1 MNLILVEPEEIDAA
15 GEVVLAGRRFRHL
28 IEVLRASPGDRLRA
42 GVVRGPRGRAEV
54 IEATADHARLRLEL
68 DQPPS
73 PRPNVELIL
82 AVPRP
87 KALAR
92 AVETAAAL
100 GVGHIDLVNAWRV
113 DKAYFQSGRLDPAEL
128 RASLRLGC
136 EQGGS
141 TWVPDVEVHRL
152 LVPFIEEQL
161 PGRLAEGPIGLVAH
175 PGAPP
180 LETAMRP
187 GSGAP
192 LIVAVGPEGGWIQ
205 REVDSFVAG
214 GFTAISLGAG
224 VLRTEAAV
232 AALLAQIELLR
243 RLR

>member
-15 GEVVLAGRRFRHL
+15 GEVVLTGRRFSHL

-42 GVVRGPRGRAEV
+42 GVVRGARGRAEV
-54 IEATADHARLRLEL
+54 IEASADRARLRLEL
-68 DQPPS
+68 DEPPS
-73 PRPNVELIL
+73 PRPRTDLIL

-92 AVETAAAL
+92 ALETAAAL
-100 GVGHIDLVNAWRV
+100 GVGRVDLVNAWRV
-113 DKAYFQSGRLDPAEL
+113 DKAYFQSGKLDADEL
-128 RASLRLGC
+128 RSSLRLGC

-152 LVPFIEEQL
+152 LVPFIEGQL
-161 PGRLAEGPIGLVAH
+161 PARMAEGPIGLLAH

-180 LETAMRP
+180 LESAARP
-187 GSGAP
+187 GTGAP
-192 LIVAVGPEGGWIQ
+192 MIVAIGPEGGWIQ
-205 REVDSFVAG
+205 REVDSFVAQ
-214 GFTAISLGAG
+214 GFTAISLCAG

-232 AALLAQIELLR
+232 AAILAQIELLR
-243 RLR
+243 RMG